1 VKTVLVYVHG
11 LWFSGPEGLLLRRRL
26 ARGLAVA
33 QRGSAAAEHGSAGEQ
48 RGSAA
53 EECAFSYPTVRA
65 TLADNAAA
73 LAAFLGRIEADCL
86 HIVAHS
92 LGGLVVWRSFQEA
105 PRLPPGRVVLL
116 GSPLNGCR
124 SGEGLARFPGGRRIL
139 GRTMVED
146 AIGYR
151 ARQWH
156 GARELGTIAGD
167 RGRGLG
173 RLVARFDGPH
183 DGTVAVAETR
193 LPGAA
198 DHITLGVSH
207 SGLLFAPRVA
217 AQALHFFATGR
228 FDHGP
233 ARA

>member
-1 VKTVLVYVHG
+1 MKTVLVYVHG

-26 ARGLAVA
+26 AYGL
-33 QRGSAAAEHGSAGEQ
+33 AAAE

-53 EECAFSYPTVRA
+53 EERVFSYPTVRA
-65 TLADNAAA
+65 TLAANAAA
-73 LAAFLGRIEADCL
+73 FAAFLGRIDADRL

-92 LGGLVVWRSFQEA
+92 LGGLVVWRAFEEA
-105 PRLPPGRVVLL
+105 PSLPPGRVVLL

-124 SGEGLARFPGGRRIL
+124 AGEALARFPGGRLIM
-139 GRTMVED
+139 GRSMVED
-146 AIGYR
+146 TIGCHLR
-151 ARQWH
+151 HWH

-183 DGTVAVAETR
+183 DGTVAVAEAR
-193 LPGAA
+193 LAGAA
-198 DHITLGVSH
+198 DHITLSVSH
-207 SGLLFAPRVA
+207 TGLLFAPHVA

-228 FDHGP
+228 FDHRLE
-233 ARA
+233 RA